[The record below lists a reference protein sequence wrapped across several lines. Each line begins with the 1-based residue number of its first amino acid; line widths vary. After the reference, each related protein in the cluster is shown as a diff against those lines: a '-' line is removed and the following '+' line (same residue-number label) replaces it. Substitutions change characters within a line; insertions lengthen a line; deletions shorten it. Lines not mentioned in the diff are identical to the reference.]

1 MQHGRGYLDYDTG
14 LRRLSLDWSLKK
26 GELTRTF
33 TFRTKE
39 SSDIFVSAVMKAAS
53 EKLEVKPEP
62 PTCRTST
69 YTEYDGMRMG
79 SKDDGSEVTVT
90 LLENNIIT
98 PRDITVGRKID
109 ACYEKCYY
117 K

>member
-14 LRRLSLDWSLKK
+14 LRRLSLDWTLKN

-33 TFRTKE
+33 IFKSKE
-39 SSDIFVSAVMKAAS
+39 SSDNFVSAVMKVAG

-62 PTCRTST
+62 PTCREST
-69 YTEYDGMRMG
+69 YTKYDGMRMG
-79 SKDDGSEVTVT
+79 SEDDGSEVTVS
-90 LLENNIIT
+90 LLENTIIT

>member
-1 MQHGRGYLDYDTG
+1 MQHGREYLDYDTG

-39 SSDIFVSAVMKAAS
+39 SSDNFISSIIRAAS

-62 PTCRTST
+62 PTCREST

-79 SKDDGSEVTVT
+79 SKDDGSEVTVA
-90 LLENNIIT
+90 LLENSIIT

-109 ACYEKCYY
+109 ACYERCY
-117 K
+117 

>member
-39 SSDIFVSAVMKAAS
+39 SSDNFISSIMRAAS

-62 PTCRTST
+62 PTCREST

-79 SKDDGSEVTVT
+79 SKDDGSEVTVA
-90 LLENNIIT
+90 LLENSIIT
-98 PRDITVGRKID
+98 PRDIIVGRKID
-109 ACYEKCYY
+109 ACYERCYY

>member
-53 EKLEVKPEP
+53 EKLEVKPIP
-62 PTCRTST
+62 HRTEST
-69 YTEYDGMRMG
+69 YTEYDGMRVG
-79 SKDDGSEVTVT
+79 SEDDGSEVTVS
-90 LLENNIIT
+90 LLENDIIT
-98 PRDITVGRKID
+98 PRDITGGRKIV

>member
-33 TFRTKE
+33 IFKSKE
-39 SSDIFVSAVMKAAS
+39 SSDNFVSAVMKAAS
-53 EKLEVKPEP
+53 EKLEVKPIP
-62 PTCRTST
+62 HRTEST
-69 YTEYDGMRMG
+69 YTEYDGMRVG
-79 SKDDGSEVTVT
+79 SEDDGSEVTVS
-90 LLENNIIT
+90 LLENDIIT

>member
-14 LRRLSLDWSLKK
+14 LRRLSLDWTLKN

-33 TFRTKE
+33 TFNSKE
-39 SSDIFVSAVMKAAS
+39 YSDNFVSAVMKVAG

-62 PTCRTST
+62 PTCREST
-69 YTEYDGMRMG
+69 YTKYDGMRMG
-79 SKDDGSEVTVT
+79 SEDDGSEVTVS
-90 LLENNIIT
+90 LLENTIIT